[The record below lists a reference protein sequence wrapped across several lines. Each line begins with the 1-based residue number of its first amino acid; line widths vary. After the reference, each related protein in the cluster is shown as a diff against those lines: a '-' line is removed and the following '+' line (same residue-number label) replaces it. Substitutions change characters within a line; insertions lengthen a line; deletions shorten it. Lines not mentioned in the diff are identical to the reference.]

1 MGGTAMK
8 IVVIALAIYAILLAL
23 VAIATWLNPV
33 VSMTI
38 IVGATMWTI
47 LASCYGMD
55 QEDKKNTFHSS

>member
-1 MGGTAMK
+1 MAMK
-8 IVVIALAIYAILLAL
+8 IVMITLAIFAILLAL
-23 VAIATWLNPV
+23 VAIATWLHPV

>member
-1 MGGTAMK
+1 MK

>member
-8 IVVIALAIYAILLAL
+8 IVVIALAIFAILLAL
-23 VAIATWLNPV
+23 VAIATWLHPV

>member
-1 MGGTAMK
+1 MK
-8 IVVIALAIYAILLAL
+8 IVVIALAIFAILLAL

-38 IVGATMWTI
+38 VVGATMWTI

>member
-1 MGGTAMK
+1 MAMK

-47 LASCYGMD
+47 LTSCYGMD

>member
-1 MGGTAMK
+1 MK
-8 IVVIALAIYAILLAL
+8 IVVIALAIFAILLAL

-55 QEDKKNTFHSS
+55 REDKKNTFHSS

>member
-1 MGGTAMK
+1 MTMK

-55 QEDKKNTFHSS
+55 QEDKGDNSFHHKF

>member
-1 MGGTAMK
+1 MAMK
-8 IVVIALAIYAILLAL
+8 IVVIALAIFATLLAL
-23 VAIATWLNPV
+23 VAIATWLHPV

-55 QEDKKNTFHSS
+55 QEDKGDNSFHHKFS

>member
-1 MGGTAMK
+1 MAMK
-8 IVVIALAIYAILLAL
+8 IVMIALAIFATLLAL
-23 VAIATWLNPV
+23 VAIATWLHPV

-55 QEDKKNTFHSS
+55 QEDKGDNSFHHKFS